1 MEHSSCF
8 SSRLSGRAGI
18 EEVGGGAQLLGHEA
32 DVFVGL
38 VVAGRDAG
46 ISHQGEDI
54 SDGAA
59 GLGIFLQPGHQ
70 LADQVAPAYPQAA
83 GADLPQLVHGPLGEQ
98 LIGGVVVPAVLH
110 QHAPLEGGGQPQPVQ
125 QDSALFPR
133 FVDGDM
139 HHAQLPGLPQHP
151 AHQGTGHPQF
161 PGNVDLLPVLQI
173 VAPGHMGQTEELFL
187 AGRQAAHLPFY
198 TAAVT

>member
-1 MEHSSCF
+1 MCCCW
-8 SSRLSGRAGI
+8 SRLPYRTREAKSGLGGVVSDVDQGGVHLNPLVLDLAVDLGGAQQLLLLQALRQGGEI

-83 GADLPQLVHGPLGEQ
+83 
-98 LIGGVVVPAVLH
+98 
-110 QHAPLEGGGQPQPVQ
+110 APICR
-125 QDSALFPR
+125 SR
-133 FVDGDM
+133 S
-139 HHAQLPGLPQHP
+139 
-151 AHQGTGHPQF
+151 T
-161 PGNVDLLPVLQI
+161 
-173 VAPGHMGQTEELFL
+173 APWESS
-187 AGRQAAHLPFY
+187 
-198 TAAVT
+198 